1 MIFSVLFVNVVF
13 LIKIATNYE
22 DEQKNHLVFFN
33 YLAP

>member
-1 MIFSVLFVNVVF
+1 MIFSVLLVNVVF

-22 DEQKNHLVFFN
+22 DGKKMIRFFN